1 MTKKIINKE
10 KIFKDLKN
18 HSKDVGSSEVQ
29 IGILTERIR
38 YLTEHFA
45 KNKKDK
51 HSYTGLSKLVNRR
64 KKLLDYLSKNNTANY
79 KKILEKLNI
88 RK

>member
-1 MTKKIINKE
+1 
-10 KIFKDLKN
+10 
-18 HSKDVGSSEVQ
+18 VQ
-29 IGILTERIR
+29 IAILTERIR
-38 YLTEHFA
+38 YLTEHFT

-51 HSYTGLSKLVNRR
+51 HSYTGLTTLVNRR
-64 KKLLDYLSKNNTANY
+64 KKLLDYLSKTNATNY

>member
-18 HSKDVGSSEVQ
+18 HPKDVGSSEVQ

>member
-1 MTKKIINKE
+1 MTKKILNKE
-10 KIFKDLKN
+10 SVFKDLKL
-18 HSKDVGSSEVQ
+18 HAKDVGSSEVQ
-29 IGILTERIR
+29 IAI
-38 YLTEHFA
+38 LTEHFT

-51 HSYTGLSKLVNRR
+51 HSYTGLTTLVNRR
-64 KKLLDYLSKNNTANY
+64 KKLLDYLSKTNATNY

>member
-1 MTKKIINKE
+1 MTKKILNKE
-10 KIFKDLKN
+10 SVFKDLKLN
-18 HSKDVGSSEVQ
+18 AKDVGSSEVQ
-29 IGILTERIR
+29 IAILTERIR

-51 HSYTGLSKLVNRR
+51 HSYTGLTTLVNRR
-64 KKLLDYLSKNNTANY
+64 KKLLDYLSKTNATNY